1 VVGIVS
7 GFEAEDFLVPRWIS
21 GKARLIAL
29 LLVGVTGS
37 ASYVV
42 QPGDTLGVIAERLG
56 TSAESLAA
64 LNHLHSPDLIYP
76 GQVLQTGSDEGP
88 QKPPSE
94 TTHVVRSG
102 ETLSGVAAAHG
113 VEADTLVHANGIVN
127 GRLIVGTRLQL
138 TPLPVSFEP
147 TTYGQT
153 HVVAAGESLSSIA
166 NAHRTTASQLTA
178 LNHIHAS
185 EALEPGRILTIAA
198 GWQCPVPGG
207 RFSNDWGWVKQDGRI
222 HEGVDIFASHGASIV
237 APVAGHLHR
246 EEGPTGG
253 LQFTLWGED
262 GVRYFGSHMDT
273 FGAAGNVKAG
283 EVIGTIGTSGNA
295 AGTSPHLHFEAH
307 PGNGDRSANPY
318 PALQNS
324 CQ

>member
-1 VVGIVS
+1 MS
-7 GFEAEDFLVPRWIS
+7 RFQAEDFPVPRWIS

-29 LLVGVTGS
+29 VLVGVTGS

-94 TTHVVRSG
+94 TTHVVGLG

-113 VEADTLVHANGIVN
+113 VEADMLVHANGIVN

-166 NAHRTTASQLTA
+166 NAHRTTASRLTA